1 MATTNAQAAKPM
13 EFRQR
18 RPRPTANPVVSN
30 KPDIYLEFNTS
41 KLGIRVRGGD
51 NKQGLYVAAVTNEA
65 PPQAKDKIIE
75 GAQIISVNEHNLEN
89 APFDQAVEHFAQ
101 LTLPIQV
108 RFRPPLYPPRKQS
121 SYQSSHSHHDH
132 DHDHHHHH
140 DDDDDE
146 EEGTC
151 YIACYMILFVIS
163 FMIIVSMSLNGFPGI
178 PTQLPSMP
186 RLFPDKSRSG
196 RSRRGRSRSSSSSS
210 SSGESKKSK
219 ASDILQQGAKIKEQ
233 LRMKSNGIP
242 NDNGGDKKGRRLLA
256 DVVSSDMNNI
266 HNILND
272 VEMNLYDDIGVDEL
286 LNMDKK
292 NTKKNKRKGRK

>member
-1 MATTNAQAAKPM
+1 MATSNARLAQTAKPM

-18 RPRPTANPVVSN
+18 RPRATANPVVSN
-30 KPDIYLEFNTS
+30 KPDIFLEFNTS
-41 KLGIRVRGGD
+41 KLGIRVRGGE

-89 APFDQAVEHFAQ
+89 TPFDQAVEHFAQ

-108 RFRPPLYPPRKQS
+108 RFRPPLYPPRKQQQ
-121 SYQSSHSHHDH
+121 SYNNHHGHDH
-132 DHDHHHHH
+132 DHHHHHH

-163 FMIIVSMSLNGFPGI
+163 FMILVSASLNGFPGI
-178 PTQLPSMP
+178 PTKLPTMP
-186 RLFPDKSRSG
+186 RLFPDKKSRSG
-196 RSRRGRSRSSSSSS
+196 RSRRGKSKSSSSSS
-210 SSGESKKSK
+210 STSSS
-219 ASDILQQGAKIKEQ
+219 SSSSIPDISQQSAKIKEQ
-233 LRMKSNGIP
+233 LRMKQ
-242 NDNGGDKKGRRLLA
+242 DKKGRRLLD
-256 DVVSSDMNNI
+256 DVITSDMNNI
-266 HNILND
+266 HNILNN
-272 VEMNLYDDIGVDEL
+272 VEMNLYDDIHNIGVDDL

-292 NTKKNKRKGRK
+292 